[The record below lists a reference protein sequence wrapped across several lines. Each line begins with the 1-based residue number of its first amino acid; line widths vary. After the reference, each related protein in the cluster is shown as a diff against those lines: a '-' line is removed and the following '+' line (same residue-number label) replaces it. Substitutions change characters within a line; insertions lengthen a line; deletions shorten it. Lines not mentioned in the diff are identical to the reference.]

1 MLGIVVVEE
10 RFDFEEVKN
19 QLIISNV
26 KMKQELKEIEDKI
39 LERFSFFEGSLV
51 DDFDLIVVL
60 EVFKI
65 KFQEIKV

>member
-10 RFDFEEVKN
+10 CFDFEEVKN